1 MKTLLLLRHA
11 KSSWKDESL
20 ADHERPLNK
29 RGKQDA
35 PRVGEWMR
43 SEGLQP
49 DLILCSTAVRARE
62 TIELASEAAGFDA
75 EIEYREDLYSFEPG
89 SFLHALKSLPDYCD
103 LVMLVGHNP
112 AMDELVTG
120 LTGSYQAMSTAAL
133 AHIDL
138 PIEHWSEISFGMHAR
153 LVNLWRPKEN

>member
-35 PRVGEWMR
+35 PRVGEWLQ

-49 DLILCSTAVRARE
+49 DLILCSTAARARE
-62 TIELASEAAGFDA
+62 TIDLASEAADYHW
-75 EIEYREDLYSFEPG
+75 EIEYREDLYAFEPG
-89 SFLHALKSLPDYCD
+89 AFLHALKSLPDHYD
-103 LVMLVGHNP
+103 QVMLVGHNP
-112 AMDELVTG
+112 AMEELVTG
-120 LTGSYQAMSTAAL
+120 LTGSYQSMSTAAL
-133 AHIDL
+133 AHVDL
-138 PIEHWSEISFGMHAR
+138 PIEHWSEISFGMRAR
-153 LVNLWRPKEN
+153 LVNLWRPKDH